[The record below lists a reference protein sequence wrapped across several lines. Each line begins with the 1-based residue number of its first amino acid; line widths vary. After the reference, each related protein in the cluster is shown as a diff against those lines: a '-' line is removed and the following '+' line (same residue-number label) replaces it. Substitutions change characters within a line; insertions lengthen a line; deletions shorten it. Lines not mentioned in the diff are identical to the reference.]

1 MQSFC
6 VALTGGIGAGKT
18 TVSSVFQKFGAFVI
32 NVDEVGHEVLECS
45 SNEYQNIIEV
55 FGECILNPNKTINRR
70 ALAKIVFNSETQLK
84 NLEAITHPG
93 INTRLFDILANQ
105 TAEVAILDMAILVER
120 PLAYFNGE
128 PLYRKIIVVEAPLE
142 ERVKRLQLR
151 GLSKDEALA
160 RIHSQVKD
168 EERRKVA
175 DLVISNHGSLAS
187 LEVELATH
195 WETVSNWVK

>member
-1 MQSFC
+1 MH
-6 VALTGGIGAGKT
+6 VAIAGNIGAGKT
-18 TVSSVFQKFGAFVI
+18 TVSSIFQKFGAFVI

-45 SNEYQNIIEV
+45 SNEYQKIIEV
-55 FGECILNPNKTINRR
+55 FGESILNSDKTINRHV
-70 ALAKIVFNSETQLK
+70 LAKIVFNSETQLK

-93 INTRLFDILANQ
+93 INTRLFNILENQ
-105 TAEVAILDMAILVER
+105 TAEVAVLDMAILVER
-120 PLAYFNGE
+120 PLAYFNGK

-151 GLSKDEALA
+151 GLSKDDALA

-187 LEVELATH
+187 LETELSRH
-195 WETVSNWVK
+195 WETLSSWVK